1 MKSTNKIL
9 TLAIFGLL
17 TLIYSCKGGE
27 KIELIFKP
35 EAGANYYAEQVIS
48 QEIKQKMMGQEMN
61 MTQEIVFGFDL
72 AADKTDPYLIDI
84 TYKKIVFKMSA
95 MGNTISFDSDNS
107 AADTSEVGKLYSSI
121 FSSFLNK
128 TLKLKL
134 DNTGKVL
141 EVKGIEEMMESLLA
155 SLPDSSENSIATK
168 EQIKE
173 QAKELANVNQFDQ
186 FFNFLPG
193 KPVSAEESWTLDKDL
208 NAAGM
213 DAKVSAKLTLI
224 DFTEQLA
231 NVAYDG
237 TIKGE
242 GSLKSGPPGS
252 GFSMDGTQKG
262 TMSLNR
268 NTGMVEKSDMEMA
281 ITATMKAS
289 GLSIPMTTKGKL
301 TTTIVKK

>member
-1 MKSTNKIL
+1 MKSTNKLL

-27 KIELIFKP
+27 KIELVFKP
-35 EAGANYYAEQVIS
+35 EAGANYYAEQVIT

-72 AADKTDPYLIDI
+72 AADKNDPYLMDI
-84 TYKKIVFKMSA
+84 TYKKIIFKMSA
-95 MGNTISFDSDNS
+95 MGNSISFDSDN
-107 AADTSEVGKLYSSI
+107 AGADTSEVGKLYSSI
-121 FSSFLNK
+121 FNSFLNK
-128 TLKLKL
+128 TLRLKL

-141 EVKGIEEMMESLLA
+141 EVKGVEEMIESLLM
-155 SLPDSSENSIATK
+155 SLPDSAENSIATK

-193 KPVSAEESWTLDKDL
+193 KPVSAEESWNIEKEI
-208 NAAGM
+208 NASGM
-213 DAKVSAKLTLI
+213 DAKVAAKLTLM
-224 DFTEQLA
+224 DFTEKSA

-242 GSLKSGPPGS
+242 GAIKSGPPGT

-262 TMSLNR
+262 TMSLSR
-268 NTGMVEKSDMEMA
+268 TTGMVEKSDMEMA

-289 GLSIPMTTKGKL
+289 GLSIPMNTKGKL